1 MNKYLHLGSLVAAL
15 SLGCANSVVVEPASP
30 VESVKSAEPV
40 NEAPVEP
47 VTKSVP
53 LPKELGLPYVC
64 DKIDLQDGAYNAGT
78 PVMPAT
84 YLVRKNASECGL
96 LLGGVPPAMYVDSG
110 CDNTLDFVVIEEAIL
125 SREELAKETDNLAVF
140 DQALQLGQM
149 FACKE
154 NKIRNYVE

>member
-15 SLGCANSVVVEPASP
+15 SLGCANSAVIEPAS
-30 VESVKSAEPV
+30 SAESTKS
-40 NEAPVEP
+40 VEP
-47 VTKSVP
+47 VEEAK
-53 LPKELGLPYVC
+53 PKQEQPINEEFKLPYVC

-78 PVMPAT
+78 PVMLAT

-96 LLGGVPPAMYVDSG
+96 LLGGVPPATYIDSG
-110 CDNTLDFVVIEEAIL
+110 CDNTVDFVVIEESIL
-125 SREELAKETDNLAVF
+125 SREELAKETSNLDIF

-154 NKIRNYVE
+154 NKLKDYTVE